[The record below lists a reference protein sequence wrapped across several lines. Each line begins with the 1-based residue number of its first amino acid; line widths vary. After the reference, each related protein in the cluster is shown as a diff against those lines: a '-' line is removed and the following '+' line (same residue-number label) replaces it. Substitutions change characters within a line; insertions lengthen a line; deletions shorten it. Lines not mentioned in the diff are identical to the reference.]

1 METTPCDNHEARIS
15 LLEGKTKEHDGMLM
29 EIVQRVTAVEKSAKS
44 AHIRTNE
51 EREARIKFE
60 DTVNGQL
67 SEMRSQLNVLHGE
80 LATNTRAT
88 NDLVGKMATAEE
100 NSKQA
105 RIREAQ
111 RDKKIGRL
119 LKLCGGCFAVV
130 IVLIVIMLWKNWI
143 TSSELVDAAKIAIT
157 ATTVL

>member
-1 METTPCDNHEARIS
+1 
-15 LLEGKTKEHDGMLM
+15 
-29 EIVQRVTAVEKSAKS
+29 
-44 AHIRTNE
+44 
-51 EREARIKFE
+51 
-60 DTVNGQL
+60 
-67 SEMRSQLNVLHGE
+67 MRSQLNVLHGE
-80 LATNTRAT
+80 LTTNTRAT